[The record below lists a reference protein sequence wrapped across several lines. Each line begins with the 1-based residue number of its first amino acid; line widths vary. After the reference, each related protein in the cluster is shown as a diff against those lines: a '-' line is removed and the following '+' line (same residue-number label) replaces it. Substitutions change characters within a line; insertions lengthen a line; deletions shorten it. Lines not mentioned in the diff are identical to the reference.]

1 MEKLLLGSGLFRA
14 SINERLNDIEKRVTK
29 NTSRT
34 RCVIMEREFNILKED
49 IEESYAKGSKQMK
62 RLNKFKNRICKI

>member
-1 MEKLLLGSGLFRA
+1 MEKLLLGSRLFRA

-29 NTSRT
+29 FTSKT

-49 IEESYAKGSKQMK
+49 IEESYAKGSEQMK
-62 RLNKFKNRICKI
+62 RLNKFKKRICKT